1 MEGRHARKEGRKEGR
16 TIGRKVIKEGRKDR
30 KKAVRWRD
38 KTHFLPA
45 EPQSQMASSSITCV
59 LFCFQSTSAH
69 PSPYS
74 SPYSSPVFAVLLARI
89 PSFTHTIPF
98 VYDGS

>member
-38 KTHFLPA
+38 KTGGAQLRKA
-45 EPQSQMASSSITCV
+45 Q
-59 LFCFQSTSAH
+59 L
-69 PSPYS
+69 
-74 SPYSSPVFAVLLARI
+74 RK
-89 PSFTHTIPF
+89 
-98 VYDGS
+98 